1 MINIHINNTLYIV
14 KSRDDLVLKF
24 LPSGCPGD
32 APQRFGALGCGE
44 PHRAT
49 GRENEPWMSHVG
61 PIFRSCFDVFFGCSK
76 KKNRSN
82 KKLSPKKKHDKGM
95 KHRSLGDKLLDVS
108 SWDGRT
114 QKVLVPGR
122 SRTGALEQHKL
133 CGQRASRRGRIWKTF
148 SCQSAWRILMVNQ

>member
-49 GRENEPWMSHVG
+49 GRENGPWMSHVG

-76 KKNRSN
+76 KKIGATKNCP
-82 KKLSPKKKHDKGM
+82 PKKNMTKGWNTEVSVTSCWM
-95 KHRSLGDKLLDVS
+95 FPVGMDGPKRFWCQVAAALGLWNSTSFVGNGLP
-108 SWDGRT
+108 GG
-114 QKVLVPGR
+114 GR
-122 SRTGALEQHKL
+122 SGKH
-133 CGQRASRRGRIWKTF
+133 
-148 SCQSAWRILMVNQ
+148 SAANLLGGSWW

>member
-1 MINIHINNTLYIV
+1 MINIHINNTLYMV

-95 KHRSLGDKLLDVS
+95 KHRSLGCDKLLDVS
-108 SWDGRT
+108 SWDPKGF
-114 QKVLVPGR
+114 GAR
-122 SRTGALEQHKL
+122 SQPHWGFGTAQALWATGFQESGGSGKH
-133 CGQRASRRGRIWKTF
+133 
-148 SCQSAWRILMVNQ
+148 SAAHNLLG